1 MHITEN
7 GKISLPGATFS
18 PAAASDEWLQE
29 ILRIPSSNLK
39 RPRIDK
45 DRELW
50 YFIDCTN
57 VSNTDITKICRTGT
71 EIIPEAK

>member
-29 ILRIPSSNLK
+29 ILRIPKPNLK
-39 RPRIDK
+39 CHDIDK
-45 DRELW
+45 RVELW
-50 YFIDCTN
+50 YLIDCTN
-57 VSNTDITKICRTGT
+57 EANTDITKICRTGT